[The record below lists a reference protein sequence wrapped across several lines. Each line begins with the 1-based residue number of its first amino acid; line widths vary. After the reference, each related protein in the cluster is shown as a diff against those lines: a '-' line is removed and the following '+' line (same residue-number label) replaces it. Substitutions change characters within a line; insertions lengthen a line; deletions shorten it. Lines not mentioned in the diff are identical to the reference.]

1 MSDKI
6 ATQRATETA
15 RQERAQQDTFRNSPH
30 AHGSHHPV
38 SNGQVMERVQ
48 AVQQMN
54 QWLTEQRDR
63 FKTMGAMFLGP
74 EAHKVLYAAEQTW
87 HQFQQNGTLQS
98 LPNIPTQPY
107 TSEEAGVALPTE
119 LASDIRY
126 FIRLTEPEGPQTTES
141 SSNGIDWNTRLG
153 ISEYRTQSDNLVAP
167 EATCNVTTL
176 AMVFERLGYGRDDV
190 LMALETRMGLNALS
204 TEETREME
212 WKDHALDYIN
222 DNMRASGA
230 YRRVRGEGWLSTDDK
245 NSMASD
251 FRDQAQLE
259 DLLDLLADELGIS
272 RYSVISEPERMLQ
285 AVTQTGE
292 NAPTAEQ
299 IWEKS
304 WSKTTPK
311 MTECLENGGAVAL
324 SFYHK
329 GTRGGGTHI
338 VSVLEVRGDE
348 LIIDD
353 PYGDIREDYSKR
365 RYDDAY
371 WSRNDDDRL
380 IQSRDRSDQR
390 NVIGDTDDWG
400 IEWARER
407 NEEDV
412 RGRESTVSKTQFE
425 QAMFYVQLFHRA
437 QPSSQAPTSS
447 RRPAARSNVR
457 IE

>member
-6 ATQRATETA
+6 ATQRATETS
-15 RQERAQQDTFRNSPH
+15 RQAQEQQDAFRNRLN
-30 AHGSHHPV
+30 GSHHPP

-63 FKTMGAMFLGP
+63 FKTMGVMFLEP

-87 HQFQQNGTLQS
+87 QTFQLNGTLQA

-107 TSEEAGVALPTE
+107 TSEEAGIALPTE
-119 LASDIRY
+119 LASSIRY

-190 LMALETRMGLNALS
+190 LMALEKRMGLNTLS

-259 DLLDLLADELGIS
+259 DLLDLLADELGMS

-285 AVTQTGE
+285 AVTQTGQDT
-292 NAPTAEQ
+292 PTAEK
-299 IWEKS
+299 IWDSS

-311 MTECLENGGAVAL
+311 ITECLENGGAVAL

-329 GTRGGGTHI
+329 GNRGNGTHI

-353 PYGDIREDYSKR
+353 PYGDIREDYSRR

-371 WSRNDDDRL
+371 WSQNDDDNL
-380 IQSRDRSDQR
+380 IYSRDRSNQR

-400 IEWARER
+400 IDWARER
-407 NEEDV
+407 NDEDV
-412 RGRESTVSKTQFE
+412 RGRESTMDKTQFE
-425 QAMFYVQLFHRA
+425 GAMFYVQLFHRA
-437 QPSSQAPTSS
+437 QPSPYAPTSS
-447 RRPAARSNVR
+447 RRPTPRSNAR

>member
-6 ATQRATETA
+6 ATQRSTEVSNQEQQSVVQN
-15 RQERAQQDTFRNSPH
+15 RQN
-30 AHGSHHPV
+30 GSHHPS

-48 AVQQMN
+48 AVQQLS
-54 QWLTEQRDR
+54 QWLTGQRDR
-63 FKTMGAMFLGP
+63 FKTIGAMFLES
-74 EAHKVLYAAEQTW
+74 EAHKVLYGVEQTW
-87 HQFQQNGTLQS
+87 QQFQHTGVLQT

-119 LASDIRY
+119 LAGNIRY

-176 AMVFERLGYGRDDV
+176 AMIFERLGYGRDDV
-190 LMALETRMGLNALS
+190 LMALEKRMGLSVLS

-212 WKDHALDYIN
+212 WKDQALDYIN
-222 DNMRASGA
+222 DNMRANGA
-230 YRRVRGEGWLSTDDK
+230 YRRVRGEGWLSTSDK

-259 DLLDLLADELGIS
+259 DLLDLLANELGIS
-272 RYSVISEPERMLQ
+272 RYSVVSEPERMLQ
-285 AVTQTGE
+285 AVTQTGQD
-292 NAPTAEQ
+292 APTAEK
-299 IWEKS
+299 IWDSS

-311 MTECLENGGAVAL
+311 ITECLENGGAVAF

-329 GTRGGGTHI
+329 GSRGNGTHI

-353 PYGDIREDYSKR
+353 PYGDIREDYSRR

-371 WSRNDDDRL
+371 WSQNDDDKL
-380 IQSRDRSDQR
+380 VYSRENSDQR
-390 NVIGDTDDWG
+390 NVIGETDDWG
-400 IEWARER
+400 IDWARER
-407 NEEDV
+407 NDEDV
-412 RGRESTVSKTQFE
+412 RGRESTMGKTQFE

-437 QPSSQAPTSS
+437 TPSTHAPTVSK
-447 RRPAARSNVR
+447 RPVQRSNSR

>member
-6 ATQRATETA
+6 ATQRSTEVSNQEQQSVVQN
-15 RQERAQQDTFRNSPH
+15 RQN
-30 AHGSHHPV
+30 GSHHPS

-48 AVQQMN
+48 AVQQLS
-54 QWLTEQRDR
+54 QWLTGQRDR
-63 FKTMGAMFLGP
+63 FKTIGAMFLES
-74 EAHKVLYAAEQTW
+74 EAHKVLYGVEQTW
-87 HQFQQNGTLQS
+87 QQFQHTGVLQT

-107 TSEEAGVALPTE
+107 TSEEAGIALPTE
-119 LASDIRY
+119 LAGNIRY

-190 LMALETRMGLNALS
+190 LMALEKRMGLSVLS

-212 WKDHALDYIN
+212 WKDQALDYIN

-230 YRRVRGEGWLSTDDK
+230 YRRVRGEGWLSTSDK

-259 DLLDLLADELGIS
+259 DLLDLLANELGIS
-272 RYSVISEPERMLQ
+272 RYSVVSEPERMLQ
-285 AVTQTGE
+285 AVTQTGQD
-292 NAPTAEQ
+292 APTAEK
-299 IWEKS
+299 IWDSS

-311 MTECLENGGAVAL
+311 IAECLENGGAVAL

-329 GTRGGGTHI
+329 GSRGNGTHI

-353 PYGDIREDYSKR
+353 PYGDIREDYSRR

-371 WSRNDDDRL
+371 WSQNDDDKL
-380 IQSRDRSDQR
+380 VYSRENSDQR
-390 NVIGDTDDWG
+390 NVIGEADDWG
-400 IEWARER
+400 IDWARER
-407 NEEDV
+407 NDEDV
-412 RGRESTVSKTQFE
+412 RGRESTMGKTQFE

-437 QPSSQAPTSS
+437 QPSPQAPTVSK
-447 RRPAARSNVR
+447 RPVQRPNSR